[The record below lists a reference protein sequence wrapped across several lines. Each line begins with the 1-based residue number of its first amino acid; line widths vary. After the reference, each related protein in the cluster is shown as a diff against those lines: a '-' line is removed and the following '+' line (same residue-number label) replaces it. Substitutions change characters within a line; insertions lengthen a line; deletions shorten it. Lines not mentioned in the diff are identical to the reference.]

1 MKVDRQEQDEAR
13 RARIARAAF
22 ELFAR
27 TGLERVSAQD
37 IARAAFVSRTNLYRY
52 FPSKTH
58 MLLAHF
64 EHTVH
69 DTRAEAL
76 RRLSGGAAPQ
86 AVWQLVTGRM
96 ADLGVRYRHLVGAVG
111 QAVLGRAGPGE
122 KSAVTLAP
130 GLLRGAGQPEVR
142 TAQTLVGLVEPVL
155 SAMRTQGRLRPDAD
169 TRFLAALLVDA
180 CLMSLLHGGHRDQRE
195 VLRDW
200 QDRFS
205 LLMHGALAPGATLES
220 GEPAPP
226 AGSVPP
232 PGAVGGRSTL
242 EEGAFPASPAR
253 AQDRPAD
260 ATIP

>member
-1 MKVDRQEQDEAR
+1 MRGDGNFDVLLIGGPQPQRFNAGEDRLNVRVAEAALTICR
-13 RARIARAAF
+13 RAV
-22 ELFAR
+22 FAVP
-27 TGLERVSAQD
+27 TVAVVGSGNQD
-37 IARAAFVSRTNLYRY
+37 
-52 FPSKTH
+52 
-58 MLLAHF
+58 
-64 EHTVH
+64 
-69 DTRAEAL
+69 DWEAN
-76 RRLSGGAAPQ
+76 
-86 AVWQLVTGRM
+86 V
-96 ADLGVRYRHLVGAVG
+96 
-111 QAVLGRAGPGE
+111 
-122 KSAVTLAP
+122 
-130 GLLRGAGQPEVR
+130 LRGAGQPEVR

>member
-1 MKVDRQEQDEAR
+1 MKVDRHEQDEAR

-27 TGLERVSAQD
+27 TGLERVSAQE

-64 EHTVH
+64 ERTVH

-76 RRLSGGAAPQ
+76 RRLSSGAAPQ

-111 QAVLGRAGPGE
+111 QAVLGRTAPPERGERPAVSVSAGLVPGATHE
-122 KSAVTLAP
+122 
-130 GLLRGAGQPEVR
+130 EVR

-155 SAMRTQGRLRPDAD
+155 SAMRVQGRLRPDAD

-205 LLMHGALAPGATLES
+205 LLMHGALAPEAPLDAGETAEPGLSQNLERS
-220 GEPAPP
+220 SSPSEP
-226 AGSVPP
+226 G
-232 PGAVGGRSTL
+232 GTAV
-242 EEGAFPASPAR
+242 
-253 AQDRPAD
+253 RPAD
-260 ATIP
+260 AVIP